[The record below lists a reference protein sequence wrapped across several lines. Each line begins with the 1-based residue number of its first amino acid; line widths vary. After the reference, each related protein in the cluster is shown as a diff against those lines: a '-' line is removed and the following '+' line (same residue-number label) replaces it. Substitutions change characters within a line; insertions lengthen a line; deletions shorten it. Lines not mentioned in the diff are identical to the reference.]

1 MISYSPSRILSSFFN
16 TFINSLISYT
26 PHHCFPWHI
35 HIHFPTSST
44 LGPFIFFFSNAF
56 SPNCGPYTILGMRLS
71 RGNVWPLNKTEFLSF
86 RNRKLSVKF
95 TVVVGDWCCISTS
108 LLECWL
114 ALLLFSCC
122 ANRHDCCGF
131 PRASAWSCP
140 GDNISFSSSL
150 TSGFYDFCNSSWT
163 SVCAGV
169 IPFVS
174 EHSTDT

>member
-26 PHHCFPWHI
+26 H
-35 HIHFPTSST
+35 PTSLLRLTHPQPLSD
-44 LGPFIFFFSNAF
+44 LLNFGSFYFFSNAL
-56 SPNCGPYTILGMRLS
+56 SPNHGPYTILGMRLS
-71 RGNVWPLNKTEFLSF
+71 SGDVWPLNKTEFLSF
-86 RNRKLSVKF
+86 RNRKLSVNF
-95 TVVVGDWCCISTS
+95 TVVDRDWCCISLS

-114 ALLLFSCC
+114 ALILCSCC
-122 ANRHDCCGF
+122 ANRHNCCGF
-131 PRASAWSCP
+131 LRASAWLCP

-150 TSGFYDFCNSSWT
+150 TSGFYDCCNGSWT
-163 SVCAGV
+163 SVCGSM